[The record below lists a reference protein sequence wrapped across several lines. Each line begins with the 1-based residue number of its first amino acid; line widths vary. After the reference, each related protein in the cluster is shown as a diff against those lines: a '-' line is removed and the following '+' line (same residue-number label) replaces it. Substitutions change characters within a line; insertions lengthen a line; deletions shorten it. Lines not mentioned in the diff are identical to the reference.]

1 MPKKVAFRLTAQA
14 VKTHRKIGLL
24 ADGLGLYLQTRRSTS
39 KSAGPKS
46 VVKSWIFR
54 YRFGGK
60 AWAHGLGSVD
70 TVGLEQARSEALR
83 CRQLLREGVNPT
95 EERKRRLGAAIAEQ
109 AISKTFRQTAE
120 AFIEANESGWRN
132 LKHAKQWRSTLEAHC
147 FPKMGNVPVQQVQ
160 TAHVLACIEPIWREK
175 PETASRLRGR
185 IEQVLDFAKARE
197 LRNGE
202 NPARWKGHLDQAL
215 PARGSVAPIVHHE
228 AMPYPDLPP
237 FYAQL
242 VKQEGVG
249 PLALQF
255 LILTCARTNEVVGAE
270 WSEIDLARRMWIVPP
285 ERMKAKR
292 EWRVPLSRESI
303 AILRSLDQSTAFV
316 FPGRKSDSQ
325 LSNMTLLQLTRRMG
339 LEAVPHGFRSTFRD
353 WAAETQ
359 HFAHEVVEM
368 ALAHAV
374 GSKVELAYRRTDLL
388 EKRRELAQAWADFA
402 TSKLRRARVAA

>member
-1 MPKKVAFRLTAQA
+1 MPKKVAFRLTALA
-14 VKTHRKIGLL
+14 VKKHRRPGLI
-24 ADGLGLYLQTRRSTS
+24 ADGSGLYLQTSTS
-39 KSAGPKS
+39 GA
-46 VVKSWIFR
+46 KSWIFR
-54 YRFGGK
+54 YRFGGRDR
-60 AWAHGLGSVD
+60 AHGLGGID
-70 TVGLEQARSEALR
+70 TVDLEGARAEALR
-83 CRQLLREGVNPT
+83 CRRLLRDGVDPI
-95 EERKRRLGAAIAEQ
+95 EERKQRIGAAVAAQ
-109 AISKTFRQTAE
+109 AVSQTFRQSAE
-120 AFIEANESGWRN
+120 AFIKANESGWRN

-147 FPKMGNVPVQQVQ
+147 FPKMGSVAVQQVQ

-197 LRNGE
+197 LRSGE
-202 NPARWKGHLDQAL
+202 NPARWKGHLDQVL

-255 LILTCARTNEVVGAE
+255 LILTCARTNEVAGAR
-270 WSEIDLARRMWIVPP
+270 WSEIDLPRRMWIVPAD
-285 ERMKAKR
+285 RMKAKR
-292 EWRVPLSRESI
+292 EWRVPLAAESI
-303 AILRSLDQSTAFV
+303 AILRGLDQSTAFV
-316 FPGRKSDSQ
+316 FPGRRSDSQ
-325 LSNMTLLQLTRRMG
+325 LSNMALLQLTRRMG

-359 HFAHEVVEM
+359 HFPHEVVEM
-368 ALAHAV
+368 SLAHAV

-402 TSKLRRARVAA
+402 TCKVRRAREVA